1 MGPTDNFLLTLVLGS
16 RGKSLKSRFE
26 PQGLL
31 LVKPQVLH
39 RQAKDKELWLYKMW
53 KGLAGQSIYV
63 QLQTLFKQM
72 GATVSQ

>member
-39 RQAKDKELWLYKMW
+39 RQAKDKELWLFVQDVE
-53 KGLAGQSIYV
+53 GAGRPEHLCSV
-63 QLQTLFKQM
+63 ADTF
-72 GATVSQ
+72 